1 MHFNGVVLFVRM
13 SFVHVLII
21 KNGRVGYHV
30 LHWRSA
36 KERLLKL
43 PCSRSLDA
51 GFLVVDSDRKQII
64 NAQSAFDVR
73 KLARDFDLFEG

>member
-1 MHFNGVVLFVRM
+1 M
-13 SFVHVLII
+13 SFVHILII

-36 KERLLKL
+36 KEQLLKL

-51 GFLVVDSDRKQII
+51 GFLVVDADNKNII
-64 NAQSAFDVR
+64 NSQSSFDVR
-73 KLARDFDLFEG
+73 KLLKGFDIYDS

>member
-1 MHFNGVVLFVRM
+1 M
-13 SFVHVLII
+13 SFVHMLII

-36 KERLLKL
+36 KEFLLKL

-51 GFLVVDSDRKQII
+51 GFLVVDSDSKNII
-64 NAQSAFDVR
+64 NGQSAFDVR
-73 KLARDFDLFEG
+73 KVTKDFDVFDA